1 MTKPRLTMLRP
12 RIGLAPTSRV
22 LMMTGTPGATPREKG
37 RPWRRL
43 RARILSANPL
53 CVHCEREGRVTAA
66 TEVDHRVPL
75 AQGGTD
81 DPGNLDPVCAECH
94 ARKTASE
101 ASDRGRGGS
110 NLWG

>member
-1 MTKPRLTMLRP
+1 MTRPRLTMLRP

-53 CVHCEREGRVTAA
+53 CVHCQRAGRVTAA
-66 TEVDHRVPL
+66 TEVDHRLPL
-75 AQGGTD
+75 SQGGTD
-81 DPGNLDPVCAECH
+81 DPSNLDPVCTACH
-94 ARKTASE
+94 AAKTARE
-101 ASDRGRGGS
+101 AAGRGSGGV
-110 NLWG
+110 NP